1 MDYDHIARSVKDYI
15 CREMETEMDDMLVY
29 SQIFLTLTKEQQT
42 AWVTKM
48 EEKWNATQDKTLLVR
63 RGEQSYYM
71 PANRMR
77 IYLDF
82 EGAVVE
88 FSLGWK
94 NYVAWQ
100 HYKNLAEQNESAAQ

>member
-1 MDYDHIARSVKDYI
+1 
-15 CREMETEMDDMLVY
+15 
-29 SQIFLTLTKEQQT
+29 
-42 AWVTKM
+42 
-48 EEKWNATQDKTLLVR
+48 
-63 RGEQSYYM
+63 M